1 MKEQLQKRLIQLKTD
16 FDAGQKMLN
25 EKRQEAVNMEAT
37 LIRIQGAVTVLEE
50 ELKKAEE
57 IPKEP
62 IL

>member
-16 FDAGQKMLN
+16 FDAGQKMLS

-57 IPKEP
+57 IPKETT
-62 IL
+62 L